1 MLNCT
6 RLPASQRT
14 PLLRYLG
21 NSQVT
26 VKRGNHTPAP
36 HRRDRRPA
44 RRLPE
49 GAIVV
54 NFDDLGPQPCNASE
68 TLAFRNEL
76 ISEGVLFRGVPPASR
91 DGGGVF
97 DQCSNFGATGYSPPN
112 FMGFNPHATF
122 VDGGFARLPERIIFT
137 STVSS
142 VQINAGSGYGTTGTV
157 LLLAFDSDGIPL
169 GFDTIRVRAAMQSL
183 SVSAPGIKRITITGN
198 LSDGTLVLDDLAYIP
213 E

>member
-1 MLNCT
+1 MNT
-6 RLPASQRT
+6 RIARAAGLAAALLFAST
-14 PLLRYLG
+14 SG

-26 VKRGNHTPAP
+26 AKSVETMTPPPQSAETGVPRGVLP
-36 HRRDRRPA
+36 
-44 RRLPE
+44 LPE
-49 GAIVV
+49 GAVVV

-157 LLLAFDSDGIPL
+157 VLLAFDSAGIPL
-169 GFDTIRVRAAMQSL
+169 GFDAIRVRAAMQSL
-183 SVSAPGIKRITITGN
+183 SVSAPGIK
-198 LSDGTLVLDDLAYIP
+198 
-213 E
+213 